1 MQFSRISFKI
11 AVITRKEIESTMKRM
26 IALILSLL
34 LILVCL
40 SSALAETAAEE
51 TAAEEPAAEEPA
63 VAETTAEEAVQ
74 ETTEEPAALP
84 QQIAAGSF
92 DEFLGEW
99 KMTGIVY
106 GGTFYNIE
114 QMMANKFIAEDSDRL
129 FTVTD
134 DKKASLSYLGA
145 SMDFSCELNEAT
157 GVLML
162 KNDQTAGTLFLQD
175 DGTMG
180 MTEEGSEIIA
190 VFAKVVKEEAAE

>member
-1 MQFSRISFKI
+1 
-11 AVITRKEIESTMKRM
+11 MKRM

-51 TAAEEPAAEEPA
+51 TAAEEPA
-63 VAETTAEEAVQ
+63 VAETAAEEAVQ

-129 FTVTD
+129 FTITD
-134 DKKASLSYLGA
+134 DKKASLSHLGA

-162 KNDQTAGTLFLQD
+162 ENEQSKGTLFLQD

-180 MTEEGSEIIA
+180 MTEEGSEIIV